1 MLVSGR
7 GHILYELHQGRRE
20 VPLNWKFAN
29 DFRVD
34 PMGTMQAYDAS
45 IICLPIPLGSMD
57 PASHRLSMNNPISLN
72 SKLIEHSEKF
82 GQNTSN
88 VKIGMVS
95 CEVPEYLEGV
105 RE

>member
-1 MLVSGR
+1 M
-7 GHILYELHQGRRE
+7 
-20 VPLNWKFAN
+20 PLNWKFAN